1 MTIGPVL
8 QLTDAI
14 KQYVEEKVG
23 NAVHNHGPLVKEVD
37 VRMSVR
43 GAETGRGAKLQRCEV
58 GQLWNILLQIKWTN
72 ALGDCQSMP
81 LLLEMPKCRNL
92 EIVDVKGK
100 TFRTI
105 LGDEDYFLFTRLFV
119 LVDGSFDSLSWNI

>member
-1 MTIGPVL
+1 MFFFTILCDFCNFLWYVTIAPVL

-58 GQLWNILLQIKWTN
+58 GHLWNILLQIN
-72 ALGDCQSMP
+72 GQM
-81 LLLEMPKCRNL
+81 LLENVNPCPSCLRCPNVGTWKLLM
-92 EIVDVKGK
+92 
-100 TFRTI
+100 
-105 LGDEDYFLFTRLFV
+105 
-119 LVDGSFDSLSWNI
+119 